1 MDASKADQG
10 LIQSRYRLTRQRA
23 AVLHVLQAD
32 GGHLDA
38 EEIHERARAEL
49 PSLGLATIYRTLEL
63 LRDLGLVQ
71 MVQFPGTATRYE
83 ARLDKHHHLLC
94 TRCHELSD
102 VEAPSLGELVAD
114 IAKGVAFEANDFKLL
129 VSGLC
134 RRCRDGRSSR

>member
-1 MDASKADQG
+1 MDAAKADAG

-23 AVLHVLQAD
+23 AVLRVLQAD

-38 EEIHERARAEL
+38 EEIHERAKEEL
-49 PSLGLATIYRTLEL
+49 SSLGLATIYRTLDL
-63 LRDLGLVQ
+63 LRELGLVQ
-71 MVQFPGTATRYE
+71 MVQYPNAAARYE

-102 VEAPSLGELVAD
+102 VEAPHLDELVGQ
-114 IAKGVAFEANDFKLL
+114 IAAGVGFEPRDFKLQ

-134 RRCRDGRSSR
+134 RRCRNDRG

>member
-1 MDASKADQG
+1 MDAAKADAG

-23 AVLHVLQAD
+23 AVLRVLQAD

-38 EEIHERARAEL
+38 EDIHERAREEL

-71 MVQFPGTATRYE
+71 VVQFPGTAARYE

-94 TRCHELSD
+94 TRCHRLSD
-102 VEAPSLGELVAD
+102 VEAPALATLVGS
-114 IAKGVAFEANDFKLL
+114 IAEGMGFQPTDFKLL

-134 RRCRDGRSSR
+134 HRCRNGYR

>member
-1 MDASKADQG
+1 MDAAKADAG

-23 AVLHVLQAD
+23 AVLRVLQAD

-38 EEIHERARAEL
+38 EEIHERAKEEL
-49 PSLGLATIYRTLEL
+49 SSLGLATIYRTLDL
-63 LRDLGLVQ
+63 LRELGLVQ
-71 MVQFPGTATRYE
+71 MVQYPGAAARYE

-102 VEAPSLGELVAD
+102 VEAPHLAELVSE
-114 IAKGVAFEANDFKLL
+114 VAASVGFQPGDFKLQ

-134 RRCRDGRSSR
+134 RRCRNGRG